1 MMAQLMVVQMVRLL
15 ASKMAVRSVIMMVV
29 L

>member
-1 MMAQLMVVQMVRLL
+1 MMAQLMVVQMVKLL
-15 ASKMAVRSVIMMVV
+15 ALKMAVRSVIMMVV

>member
-1 MMAQLMVVQMVRLL
+1 MMDSLMVVEMVKLL
-15 ASKMAVRSVIMMVV
+15 ALKMIVRSVIMMVV

>member
-1 MMAQLMVVQMVRLL
+1 MMDSLMVVEMVKLL
-15 ASKMAVRSVIMMVV
+15 ALKMVVRSVIMMVV